1 MPAQQSPGHALH
13 LAKSPAAVCRHRAL
27 RQSCLG
33 TQVRSHPA
41 LLRLQQFEA
50 EMMRVVKPDAVIA
63 TEHFAYRRLGTSLNF
78 ASIVICSQMAQATA
92 R

>member
-1 MPAQQSPGHALH
+1 MPAQQSPGLDLH

-27 RQSCLG
+27 RQSCPG

-41 LLRLQQFEA
+41 LLRVQQLEA
-50 EMMRVVKPDAVIA
+50 EMTRVVKSNAVIA
-63 TEHFAYRRLGTSLNF
+63 TEYFADRRLGTSLNF
-78 ASIVICSQMAQATA
+78 ASTVICSQMAPATA

>member
-27 RQSCLG
+27 RHSCLG
-33 TQVRSHPA
+33 TQVRNHPA
-41 LLRLQQFEA
+41 LRRVQQFEA
-50 EMMRVVKPDAVIA
+50 EMTLVVKPHAVIA
-63 TEHFAYRRLGTSLNF
+63 TETFADRRLGTSLNF
-78 ASIVICSQMAQATA
+78 ASTVICSQMAPATA